1 MINTMYK
8 MLILSSWTCSG
19 IANYPYTHNIFD
31 SSYQTHQIFLS
42 HFHDQ
47 LLKEKQQ
54 EQDP

>member
-47 LLKEKQQ
+47 LLKQKQQ
-54 EQDP
+54 ERDP

>member
-8 MLILSSWTCSG
+8 MPILFSWTGSG
-19 IANYPYTHNIFD
+19 IANYLYTHNIFD
-31 SSYQTHQIFLS
+31 SSNQTHQIFLS

-47 LLKEKQQ
+47 SLKEKQQ